1 MDQVIRKSLA
11 ARLAAGAAAA
21 LIAGGVA
28 TLAMSHAALAQQ
40 TASEYSGTSIQLGA
54 QDVKVARR
62 VAMGVGKS
70 MILELPRDAAEVVV
84 GNPKVANAIVRS
96 PRRIYVLGVDNGAT
110 TIFAMDHDGNKIA
123 AIEISIGRD
132 INELRAILKTAMPTS
147 NIEVKTVNDTIILTG
162 SVDSAAEA
170 QKAQDIANAF
180 VGYTAIGSGGGS
192 AGAGGVSFNSST
204 VIQGSVI
211 NSITIRGKDQVML
224 KVTVAEVRRKA
235 MKTLG
240 ISLSG
245 EWGTLGGGS
254 AGSLQSNGVTPV
266 SEGLNNYNINDSRF
280 AFNGNG
286 GALGGIVQMLE
297 RNGVARVLA
306 EPSVTA
312 ISGEAAKFTAGGE
325 IPVLTSFDCGGSGG
339 AANFFT
345 RQGCKNTYS
354 FKPYG
359 VTLNFTPTVLSEGR
373 IQLRLA
379 TEVTEVD
386 GLNGSTA
393 AVANLPAMSTRRHE
407 TTVELPSGGSIVSA
421 GLIQQKSRSIIQGQ
435 PGLMN
440 LPVLGALFR
449 SRDFQSEETELMIV
463 VTPYITKVLRADQIA
478 RPDDGFANASDP
490 QGYFLGK
497 VNRIYSRASNPQI
510 LSTYR
515 GHVGFI
521 QD

>member
-180 VGYTAIGSGGGS
+180 VGYTALGGGGS
-192 AGAGGVSFNSST
+192 AGAGGVSFSSST

-224 KVTVAEVRRKA
+224 KVTIAEVRRSA

-240 ISLSG
+240 ISLTG
-245 EWGTLGGGS
+245 NWGQVTGGA
-254 AGSLQSNGVTPV
+254 AGSLQSNGIGPV
-266 SEGLNNYNINDSRF
+266 SEGLNNFNTNDSRL
-280 AFNGNG
+280 AFTGNNGF
-286 GALGGIVQMLE
+286 LGGIVQALE

-312 ISGEAAKFTAGGE
+312 ISGEQAKFTAGGE
-325 IPVLTSFDCGGSGG
+325 IQVLESFDCAGSP
-339 AANFFT
+339 ATTFFT
-345 RQGCKNTYS
+345 RQPCKNTYA

-386 GLNGSTA
+386 GLNGVTPI
-393 AVANLPAMSTRRHE
+393 VANLPAIRTRRHE

-449 SRDFQSEETELMIV
+449 SRDFQSDETELMIV

-515 GHVGFI
+515 GRVGFI